1 MSGFAEVHV
10 LLTGTLSPD
19 VASTCSLLLDGEHV
33 IVVDPGLAPS
43 QESITG
49 PLHELGFSRSDV
61 TDVVLSHHHPDHTI
75 NVGLFPMARIHD
87 HWAIY
92 DFSGRWDTVDCEGRQ
107 ISANV
112 SLIKTP
118 GHTAEDISTL
128 IRTADGLVVCTH
140 LWWTATK
147 PNEDPF
153 ATDPDALHASRA
165 RVLAL
170 PGLVRIVPGHGP
182 SFAPSDTTPR

>member
-43 QESITG
+43 QDSITG

-107 ISANV
+107 ISASV

-118 GHTAEDISTL
+118 GHTAEDMSTVV
-128 IRTADGLVVCTH
+128 RTADGVWVLTH
-140 LWWTATK
+140 EWWTAEQ
-147 PNEDPF
+147 PIDDPY
-153 ATDPDALHASRA
+153 APDLGNLRESRA
-165 RVLAL
+165 RILEMADM
-170 PGLVRIVPGHGP
+170 IVPGHGAAFRP
-182 SFAPSDTTPR
+182 DDSTPR